1 MDSRTEKATFL
12 QHRLARPSTS
22 LCGICGPRSR
32 TADPSTV
39 CLETNQR
46 PLWAPSILLYL
57 PKHGASKHRYLLL
70 KRPIFLLEL
79 TLNFLTGRVHKGET
93 DDRQVSSH
101 VLLVAVRCRQAGCLT
116 LVTSLVTG
124 SASLTP
130 IWSPLIDVQC
140 TSNARHSGPMSNKIA
155 RCRTGL
161 LPRTERCC

>member
-116 LVTSLVTG
+116 LVTS
-124 SASLTP
+124 SASFTS
-130 IWSPLIDVQC
+130 IRSPLIDVRC

-161 LPRTERCC
+161 LLRTERCC

>member
-79 TLNFLTGRVHKGET
+79 TLNFLAGRVHKGGT
-93 DDRQVSSH
+93 DDRGVSSH
-101 VLLVAVRCRQAGCLT
+101 VLLVAVRRRQAGCLT
-116 LVTSLVTG
+116 LVTS
-124 SASLTP
+124 SASFTS
-130 IWSPLIDVQC
+130 IRSPLIDVRC